1 MATLKNTT
9 VSDTGAV
16 QLPVGTT
23 AQRTVSPSAGQM
35 RYNST
40 FKTVET
46 YDGSR
51 WRYMPDIVR
60 NGLVLHLDA
69 GEPSSYSGSGTTWTD
84 LSGNSSNGTLTNG
97 PTYDSANGGSIVF
110 DGSNDYVSVIPF
122 PANFPTGS
130 SARTLCAL
138 FNASSVSGGREI
150 FGIGANSAN
159 GSRSALWIDSSNK
172 IGVECQGPA
181 VITSNWSGINNWVY
195 LCASL
200 QATTA
205 HSFLI
210 YVNGSL
216 VSGAETVGTNVILN
230 TANSECRIGTV
241 PTANTAHMFVGKI
254 SNVSLYNRALTS
266 KEIKQNFEALRGR
279 FGI

>member
-23 AQRTVSPSAGQM
+23 AQRPGSPSAGQM

-69 GEPSSYSGSGTTWTD
+69 GEPSSYPGSGTTWTD
-84 LSGNSSNGTLTNG
+84 LSGNGNNGTLTNG
-97 PTYDSANGGSIVF
+97 PTYSSSDGGSIVF
-110 DGSNDYVSVIPF
+110 DDVDDYIDFTSEPDLNGKSFSAGCWFKTTDTSMRLIQ
-122 PANFPTGS
+122 NCSTGS
-130 SARTLCAL
+130 FGTKNGFQISVTTSTFANTGVTDSSGNSVV
-138 FNASSVSGGREI
+138 FSSVSSTPYTDGNWHFICLTFNTTTGTAKLYLDGN
-150 FGIGANSAN
+150 FANYGTNSGLIGANMN
-159 GSRSALWIDSSNK
+159 GVGLE
-172 IGVECQGPA
+172 IGR
-181 VITSNWSGINNWVY
+181 
-195 LCASL
+195 
-200 QATTA
+200 
-205 HSFLI
+205 
-210 YVNGSL
+210 
-216 VSGAETVGTNVILN
+216 
-230 TANSECRIGTV
+230 ANSSTQYLGG
-241 PTANTAHMFVGKI
+241 NI
-254 SNVSLYNRALTS
+254 SNAFMYNKALTP
-266 KEIKQNFEALRGR
+266 KEIKQNYEALRGR